1 MERLVAREERVASL
15 PVLSGILMRGFAA
28 ESGTGKER
36 KRADSAMLNDFV
48 GADKA
53 YNIVCGYTICARG
66 GTVWQAVNRM
76 SVVMIE

>member
-15 PVLSGILMRGFAA
+15 SVLFGILMRGFAA

-36 KRADSAMLNDFV
+36 KRADSDMLNDFV

-53 YNIVCGYTICARG
+53 IISPA
-66 GTVWQAVNRM
+66 GTRSAQGDGR
-76 SVVMIE
+76 SGKQ